1 MDDHLSNE
9 DYARVREVARDP
21 RRTTRSS
28 INEQRAME
36 RALQDPRAEP
46 STRPASTLE
55 EITDRI
61 YTACSRLCAVTDLL
75 TDHADRLHSCED
87 EAVDRAGVEQTPPG
101 QISRIFQALEH
112 LDRVVERNAYAAGR
126 NTNIA

>member
-36 RALQDPRAEP
+36 CAVGYAGET
-46 STRPASTLE
+46 TRPASTLE
-55 EITDRI
+55 EIANRI
-61 YTACSRLCAVTDLL
+61 YAAVGRISGITDLM
-75 TDHADRLHSCED
+75 TDHADRLHGCDCD
-87 EAVDRAGVEQTPPG
+87 EIAGRAEAEPVPSSQVA
-101 QISRIFQALEH
+101 RIFQALEH
-112 LDRVVERNAYAAGR
+112 LDRAVDNNAYAAGR
-126 NTNIA
+126 NINIA